1 MAQAEQKGLPIE
13 FDVLYYAK
21 ERYYYLIDN
30 EIGQK
35 EGEYIR
41 AFKPALNSQIPKA
54 EDWRKFDVKAID
66 EQKVLKSIL

>member
-1 MAQAEQKGLPIE
+1 MAAAERNGLPIE

-21 ERYYYLIDN
+21 EKYSKRIDD

-41 AFKPALNSQIPKA
+41 TIRPVLNSQIPKA
-54 EDWRKFDVKAID
+54 EDWRKFDIKAID
-66 EQKVLKSIL
+66 EQSVLKSIE